1 MIYFFHHYELPAI
14 LQQGHFQHILFRP
27 AQQQPTNPAEPT
39 NLHRY
44 LQIRG
49 RFSQFFSAVRPS
61 ATTQTSTIA
70 VTPVATV
77 ATSTSTITSSS
88 VRSTVTVG
96 TNVQPSTFIVM
107 TDVIFKFFALRNC
120 RYRKVS
126 LTVLNGAYFLH
137 WCQSSEPPFSI
148 LFFSISTSKCGL

>member
-96 TNVQPSTFIVM
+96 TNVQPINTSQSIQTVPASMETTESQTSTGGPSV
-107 TDVIFKFFALRNC
+107 A
-120 RYRKVS
+120 VS
-126 LTVLNGAYFLH
+126 IQTNDEGTR
-137 WCQSSEPPFSI
+137 PPPH
-148 LFFSISTSKCGL
+148 GGPDQP